1 MKYFTQPRFTDQS
14 LWKWMKISRY
24 RRKALVSKWGNLIG
38 RISAPFEWAVK
49 LLTELECFQGSLSG
63 IVFICLFFI
72 SPDKQWFVKIDPSDY
87 LCLSLFPI
95 SEHVCEMSR
104 IVRRSAG
111 EQNLESG
118 ETPGILH
125 EIRQCQRRSIHRRLS
140 DYVLS
145 WNSTSR

>member
-1 MKYFTQPRFTDQS
+1 MKYFTRSLFTSLS

-24 RRKALVSKWGNLIG
+24 RRKALVSRWGNLIG

-49 LLTELECFQGSLSG
+49 FLTELDCFQGSLSG

-72 SPDKQWFVKIDPSDY
+72 SPDKQWLVKIDPSDY
-87 LCLSLFPI
+87 LSLSDLWTHV
-95 SEHVCEMSR
+95 SEPLR
-104 IVRRSAG
+104 TVRRPAG
-111 EQNLESG
+111 EQNLESW

-125 EIRQCQRRSIHRRLS
+125 EIRQCQRWSIHRRLS